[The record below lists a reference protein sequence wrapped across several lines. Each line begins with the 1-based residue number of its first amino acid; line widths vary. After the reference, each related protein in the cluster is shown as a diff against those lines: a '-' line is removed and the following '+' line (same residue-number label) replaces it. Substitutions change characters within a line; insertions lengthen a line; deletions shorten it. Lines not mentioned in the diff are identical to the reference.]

1 MSWPYRWNMFK
12 ARVLAPYWYLRH
24 RFTPT
29 TCGYGC
35 PRWPRPQRR
44 GRIGHDWVYP
54 YGFVAE
60 AGCPEHD

>member
-1 MSWPYRWNMFK
+1 MSLLYRWNMLK
-12 ARVLAPYWYLRH
+12 DRILRPYWRWRN

-35 PRWPRPQRR
+35 
-44 GRIGHDWVYP
+44 DWVYP

-60 AGCPEHD
+60 AGCPVHD